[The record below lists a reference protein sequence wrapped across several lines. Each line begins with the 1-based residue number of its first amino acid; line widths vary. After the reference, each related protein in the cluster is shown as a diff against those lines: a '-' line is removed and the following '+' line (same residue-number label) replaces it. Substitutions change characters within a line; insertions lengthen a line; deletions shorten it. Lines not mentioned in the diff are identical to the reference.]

1 MASTEIKTLT
11 LGGNTYNL
19 SDEQARALIAA
30 LQTALGDKVD
40 KVSGKGLSTND
51 YTTTEKNKLAGI
63 ANNATANTGT
73 VTGVK
78 INDTTKNPSG
88 GVVDLGTVLTSHQ
101 PLDGKQDL
109 LVSGSNIKTVNG
121 QSLLGSGNIQVAGGG
136 GSTSGGIT
144 VEEAN
149 TIYCE
154 NRTLSGTQGYTFS
167 PSGTAGRSYYY
178 GAVNNGTQS
187 LLLSFNPAYP
197 TELYLLIDNTENS
210 NDVAVAIGGASL
222 ANNPI
227 NYIITPDGGIEIQ
240 AGAVQE
246 ISCFVFDGDSQVCI
260 ITCSGNLKSESI

>member
-1 MASTEIKTLT
+1 MASSSIKTLS
-11 LGGNTYNL
+11 LGGNTYSL
-19 SDEQARALIAA
+19 EDTQARESLS
-30 LQTALGDKVD
+30 TKVD
-40 KVSGKGLSTND
+40 KVAGRGLSENNF
-51 YTTTEKNKLAGI
+51 TTAEKDKLAGI
-63 ANNATANTGT
+63 SPGATANTGT

-78 INDTTKNPSG
+78 INGTTKNPSG

-260 ITCSGNLKSESI
+260 ITCSGNLKSERR